1 MYYAGVDVGA
11 ATGKVVIL
19 GEEGEMVGF
28 SIVPTGASSRRAA
41 EVALEKALEKAGLD
55 RDLVGPMVA
64 TGYGRASVDYAEKQ
78 VTEITCHARGAYHL
92 YPQART
98 VIDIGGQDSK
108 VILIGPKGRVLDFLM
123 NDKCAAGTGRFLEV
137 MARALELDIEELG
150 EVGLR
155 ARRPVSISSTCTVF
169 AESEV
174 VGLVA
179 EGVSR
184 EDIVAGLHKAIAR
197 RIGAMAAR
205 VGFVPPVIMAGG
217 VAKNRGAVKALEEE
231 LGVPLIVPEEPQIVG
246 ALGAA
251 LLAREAGSR

>member
-1 MYYAGVDVGA
+1 
-11 ATGKVVIL
+11 
-19 GEEGEMVGF
+19 
-28 SIVPTGASSRRAA
+28 
-41 EVALEKALEKAGLD
+41 
-55 RDLVGPMVA
+55 
-64 TGYGRASVDYAEKQ
+64 
-78 VTEITCHARGAYHL
+78 
-92 YPQART
+92 
-98 VIDIGGQDSK
+98 
-108 VILIGPKGRVLDFLM
+108 
-123 NDKCAAGTGRFLEV
+123 
-137 MARALELDIEELG
+137 
-150 EVGLR
+150 
-155 ARRPVSISSTCTVF
+155 
-169 AESEV
+169 
-174 VGLVA
+174 LVA